1 MGQKPKRIIGS
12 ANRCL
17 VAAAAI
23 AAAML
28 AATAGGCTPIRWAA
42 YAWAPDMKEK
52 VPAECKALYG
62 QTVAVVVAT
71 NLAIDHENPGLPL
84 DLSMKIGEELSR
96 NVSKCQV
103 VDAMKVVNFQ
113 AANFGWRDMPKDQ
126 LAERLGATHVLV
138 VTVNAFSTVDPMTR
152 ELSRGMMEA
161 EAVLYAGVRTGASP
175 QIWRAAGGFRM
186 AYPSS
191 RNTDTNFTMEGP
203 EKVRM
208 ELVNRFSAELGKKF
222 YDHQEPV
229 EKHQ

>member
-1 MGQKPKRIIGS
+1 AKFIRRALLGKPLEIYGDGRQTRDFIYIDD
-12 ANRCL
+12 L
-17 VAAAAI
+17 VRAV
-23 AAAML
+23 ML
-28 AATAGGCTPIRWAA
+28 AATAGGCTPVRWAA
-42 YAWAPDMKEK
+42 YAWAPDIKEK

-103 VDAMKVVNFQ
+103 VDALKVVNFQ

-152 ELSRGMMEA
+152 ELS
-161 EAVLYAGVRTGASP
+161 
-175 QIWRAAGGFRM
+175 
-186 AYPSS
+186 
-191 RNTDTNFTMEGP
+191 
-203 EKVRM
+203 
-208 ELVNRFSAELGKKF
+208 LVNRFSAELGKRF